1 MLPYLRT
8 HTIPEEVM
16 VSEKSTSKK
25 SGPSTKGAIKR
36 TRLPR
41 ESRTPAP
48 GSKGNAKTRKSA
60 PPITGL
66 DAAPPLAER
75 VEAERERI
83 FKAVSI
89 VQCCRYAIVTKW
101 EVDDLEYMIPAF
113 EAVCNLLDASAEE
126 LELIAFAC
134 VDLI

>member
-1 MLPYLRT
+1 
-8 HTIPEEVM
+8 M

-25 SGPSTKGAIKR
+25 SSPSKGATKR
-36 TRLPR
+36 TRLPG
-41 ESRTPAP
+41 ESRAPAP
-48 GSKGNAKTRKSA
+48 GSKRNAKTRKSA
-60 PPITGL
+60 LPITGL
-66 DAAPPLAER
+66 DAAPSLAER

-113 EAVCNLLDASAEE
+113 DAVCNLLDASTEE
-126 LELIAFAC
+126 LERIAFVC
-134 VDLI
+134 GEVI

>member
-1 MLPYLRT
+1 
-8 HTIPEEVM
+8 M

-25 SGPSTKGAIKR
+25 SSPSAKGATKR
-36 TRLPR
+36 TRLLG

-48 GSKGNAKTRKSA
+48 GSKRNAKTRKSA
-60 PPITGL
+60 LPITGL
-66 DAAPPLAER
+66 DAAPSLAER

-126 LELIAFAC
+126 LERIAFAC